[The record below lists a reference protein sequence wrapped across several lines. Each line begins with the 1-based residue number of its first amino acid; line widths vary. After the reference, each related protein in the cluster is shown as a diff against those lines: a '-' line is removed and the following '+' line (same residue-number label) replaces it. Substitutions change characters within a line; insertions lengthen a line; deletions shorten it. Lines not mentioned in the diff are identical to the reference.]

1 MYSSGLATES
11 LEEFSKIYLSV
22 VWLSSMKLPVLL
34 YAQFF
39 LLRNFEAPTGSVV
52 SSSYVFPFIVTSGP
66 PQFIRRKS
74 TTGEIGKMD

>member
-1 MYSSGLATES
+1 MYSSGLAIES
-11 LEEFSKIYLSV
+11 LEEFSKIYLS

-34 YAQFF
+34 YAQFL

-52 SSSYVFPFIVTSGP
+52 SSSYLFPFIVTSGP